1 MNVELHIE
9 RLVLHDADLAPAGRA
24 ALARALGRELTLLIQ
39 DGGVAP
45 SLLSGAGLPRM
56 TATLAAPAAG
66 NASGAGSALGR
77 NIARSVY
84 SCLGPQVIRR

>member
-9 RLVLHDADLAPAGRA
+9 RLIVHDADLAPAERA
-24 ALARALGRELTLLIQ
+24 ALTGGLGRELTLLIQ

-45 SLLSGAGLPRM
+45 SLLSGTDLPRM
-56 TATLAAPAAG
+56 TATLAGPAAG
-66 NASGAGSALGR
+66 NAAGAGSTLAR

-84 SCLGPQVIRR
+84 SCLGPR

>member
-24 ALARALGRELTLLIQ
+24 ALAGTLGRELTLLIQ

-45 SLLSGAGLPRM
+45 SLLTETSVPRLTVPLAG
-56 TATLAAPAAG
+56 PAAG
-66 NASGAGSALGR
+66 SGATLGR
-77 NIARSVY
+77 DIARSVY
-84 SCLGPQVIRR
+84 SCLGPR